1 MSTTTESTGKSDP
14 SSAEPGERKAHGED
28 MVSMTFGEH
37 LDELRRRLL
46 ISLLAIVVVMG
57 FFLLQK
63 DAVMSFVTT
72 PYKGMWQKRFDAWW
86 EESFEVDVLPVQER
100 FAQSYRDDI
109 DIIAKHREA
118 IRAWDWKSV
127 ERGAIDVPSALQRF
141 GFKLRPGL
149 ISITPL
155 QDFLTFMIAAAL
167 CGFAVASPIVLHQ
180 IWRFV
185 AAGLYKN
192 ERRAVMSYLPA
203 SIGLFVGG
211 MLFGFFVLVPYA
223 LFFLVGLSDS
233 DTMLTIRDYFQF
245 LFLLTIALG
254 LVFQLPVV
262 MVALTR
268 VGITTPALYAKYW
281 RHVILAMFVVG
292 ALLTPPDPFTQI
304 MMAVPLCALYVVG
317 YFVSKVVYRGR
328 VERLAAKEGSST

>member
-1 MSTTTESTGKSDP
+1 MTTTQVPSDDQP
-14 SSAEPGERKAHGED
+14 EAEGMAT
-28 MVSMTFGEH
+28 MTFGEH

-72 PYKGMWQKRFDAWW
+72 PYKTMWQKRFDAWW
-86 EESFEVDVLPVQER
+86 EESFETEVLAAKDT
-100 FAQSYRDDI
+100 FTQSYREDIEMIAANHDAIRSWDWESIHQGLI
-109 DIIAKHREA
+109 DI
-118 IRAWDWKSV
+118 
-127 ERGAIDVPSALQRF
+127 PSALQRF

-180 IWRFV
+180 IWRFI

-203 SIGLFVGG
+203 SIGLFVSG

-223 LFFLVGLSDS
+223 LFFLIGMSDS
-233 DTMLTIRDYFQF
+233 DTMLTIRDYFHF
-245 LFLLTIALG
+245 LFLLTVALG

-268 VGITTPALYAKYW
+268 VGITTPAIYVKYW
-281 RHVILAMFVVG
+281 RHVILAMFVIG
-292 ALLTPPDPFTQI
+292 ALLTPPDPFTQV
-304 MMAVPLCALYVVG
+304 MMAGPLVILFFVG
-317 YFVSKVVYRGR
+317 IFFSRIVYRKR
-328 VERLAAKEGSST
+328 QEREQGEGGATPPATT